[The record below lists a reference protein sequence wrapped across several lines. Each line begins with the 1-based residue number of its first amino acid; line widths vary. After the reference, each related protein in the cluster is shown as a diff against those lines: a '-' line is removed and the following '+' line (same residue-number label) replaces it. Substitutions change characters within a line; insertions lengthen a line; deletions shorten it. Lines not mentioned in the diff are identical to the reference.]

1 MSNKKLLSEA
11 QVRRFMGLAGIR
23 PLNEM
28 TSGALDEVDLEE
40 KRRKTEEMHDDKK
53 QMKEMGNYKEDDMN
67 EMAAYKEDDEM
78 EGDVDV
84 EMEESLVDEFKDAVE
99 TIKKVEAALSGGAM
113 EDEEEDDMDMEMDDK
128 EEEDDMDMEMD
139 DKEEEGDEDMADLE
153 EELMEV
159 DMELTEDEIVSEV
172 ARRVAKR
179 IVEAKRAHKK
189 MNEALGRNRT
199 VRRRK

>member
-113 EDEEEDDMDMEMDDK
+113 EDEED
-128 EEEDDMDMEMD
+128 EEEDDMDMD
-139 DKEEEGDEDMADLE
+139 DKEEDDMDMKMGDEEEEGDEDMADLE

>member
-40 KRRKTEEMHDDKK
+40 KRRKTEEMHGDDDKK
-53 QMKEMGNYKEDDMN
+53 KEMKEMGNYKEDDMN

-84 EMEESLVDEFKDAVE
+84 EMEEALVDEFKDAVE

-113 EDEEEDDMDMEMDDK
+113 EDEEDDMDMDMDK
-128 EEEDDMDMEMD
+128 EEDDMDMDMMD

-189 MNEALGRNRT
+189 MNEALGR
-199 VRRRK
+199 KK

>member
-113 EDEEEDDMDMEMDDK
+113 EDEED
-128 EEEDDMDMEMD
+128 EEDDMDMEMD

>member
-113 EDEEEDDMDMEMDDK
+113 EDEEDEEDDMDMEMDDK
-128 EEEDDMDMEMD
+128 EEDDMEMD

>member
-40 KRRKTEEMHDDKK
+40 KRRKTEEMHGDDKK

-113 EDEEEDDMDMEMDDK
+113 EDEEDEEEDDMDMDMDK
-128 EEEDDMDMEMD
+128 EEDDMEMD